1 MKTDHDLKTHIRV
14 SQFGSKKN
22 LHDWFDAFITG
33 VLDDSWLDVVN
44 QLKEQ
49 NDMNKNLEVTRE
61 KDIFNVY

>member
-1 MKTDHDLKTHIRV
+1 MVAKT
-14 SQFGSKKN
+14 

-61 KDIFNVY
+61 RGIFNVY

>member
-1 MKTDHDLKTHIRV
+1 MV
-14 SQFGSKKN
+14 AKK
-22 LHDWFDAFITG
+22 LHDWFDAFVTG

>member
-1 MKTDHDLKTHIRV
+1 MV
-14 SQFGSKKN
+14 AKK
-22 LHDWFDAFITG
+22 LHDWFDDFVTG